1 MSAAFEGLRWVV
13 IDAATMMVIYQ
24 MAMPPVRP
32 LSLEVVVDLN
42 RALAVVHPHQHHFE
56 RKIRFQPIGGQTT
69 EAGGAE
75 AGAQPWRQM
84 LLQVVQE
91 TRGLPRRL
99 DPRG

>member
-13 IDAATMMVIYQ
+13 IDGATMMVIYQ
-24 MAMPPVRP
+24 MAMPPVRL

-42 RALAVVHPHQHHFE
+42 RVPAVIHPHRRHFE
-56 RKIRFQPIGGQTT
+56 RKIRFQLNGGRTT

-75 AGAQPWRQM
+75 AGVQPWRQM

-91 TRGLPRRL
+91 TRGLPHRL